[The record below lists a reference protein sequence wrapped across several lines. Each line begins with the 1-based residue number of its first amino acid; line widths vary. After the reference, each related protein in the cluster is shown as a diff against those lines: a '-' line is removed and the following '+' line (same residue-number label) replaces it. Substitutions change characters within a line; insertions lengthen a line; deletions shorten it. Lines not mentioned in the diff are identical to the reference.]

1 MVSSVRIVP
10 AASTPVLRGC
20 LCSDSGCTW
29 QAFLRSYVELSM
41 AMGCSDRKGQN
52 YILSMEEIRR
62 SPVEDDSL
70 SHYLKDFMHPWWLT
84 GFLNHQQYDAMLVLF
99 CLSSWNYATVI
110 FLYLGPGKNKQSLK
124 TTLKFYNSLS

>member
-1 MVSSVRIVP
+1 
-10 AASTPVLRGC
+10 
-20 LCSDSGCTW
+20 
-29 QAFLRSYVELSM
+29 M

-99 CLSSWNYATVI
+99 CLSS
-110 FLYLGPGKNKQSLK
+110 
-124 TTLKFYNSLS
+124 